1 MPKSSRLAAAV
12 VAALLPCALRAAPVV
27 VYNDRQTVQW
37 MSAGCGAVTEWKQ
50 DDQGSHDVVYGPE
63 PGPHLQGSGNLVG
76 QNIVWSCTY
85 DYDLPEQYALEGDGL
100 AASALAGAG
109 AVTLDI
115 DGPSTHAVDAVNSQV
130 LEFSVSAPAPYH
142 LTGGVHGGEIFGL
155 RRWDPSQHQ
164 WLAVFADRVET
175 DFDETGTLAA
185 GRYRTLTSPY
195 TFTADGAPPRVDAT
209 WSFRFDFTT
218 AATKT
223 VRCGDFQGVA
233 PGTALGSRF
242 KAGPITL
249 RRTDGSATS
258 VQAGFDAA
266 GTRLQGALVGPGT
279 TVASAPA
286 TGSQVM
292 LWLTPTGGP
301 VGIVAKNAA
310 GRQVASTSAA
320 ADGTLQFVVLDAA
333 PGAIATVE
341 IAGGDGGT
349 ILNAICGRL

>member
-1 MPKSSRLAAAV
+1 MAAFA
-12 VAALLPCALRAAPVV
+12 AALLPCAAGAAPVV

-50 DDQGSHDVVYGPE
+50 DDQGSHDVVYGPA

-76 QNIVWSCTY
+76 QNVVWSCTY

-100 AASALAGAG
+100 AASALAGGG

-115 DGPSTHAVDAVNSQV
+115 DGPSTHFVEAVNSQL

-142 LTGGVHGGEIFGL
+142 LTGGVHGGELFGL
-155 RRWDPSQHQ
+155 RRWGATLRQ
-164 WLAVFADRVET
+164 WLPVFADRVET

-185 GRYRTLTSPY
+185 GRYRTLSSPY
-195 TFTADGAPPRVDAT
+195 TFTADGAPPRVEAT
-209 WSFRFDFTT
+209 WSFRFDFGT

-223 VRCGDFQGVA
+223 VRCGDFQGVE
-233 PGTALGSRF
+233 PGTVLGSRF
-242 KAGPITL
+242 KAGPITF

-258 VQAGFDAA
+258 VAAGFDPA
-266 GTRLQGALVGPGT
+266 GTRLLGALVGPDA

-301 VGIVAKNAA
+301 VSIVAKNAA
-310 GRQVASTSAA
+310 GRQVASAA
-320 ADGTLQFVVLDAA
+320 AVADGILQFVVLDAA
-333 PGAIATVE
+333 PRAIATVE

-349 ILNAICGRL
+349 ILNALCGRL